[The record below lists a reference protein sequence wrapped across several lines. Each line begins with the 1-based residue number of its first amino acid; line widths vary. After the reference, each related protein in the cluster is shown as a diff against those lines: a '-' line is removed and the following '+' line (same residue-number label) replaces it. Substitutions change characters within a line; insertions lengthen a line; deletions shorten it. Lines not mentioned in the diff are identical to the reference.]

1 MKKAIITGV
10 SGQDGS
16 YLADLLLDKG
26 YEVHGLIRQTT
37 QFTSDRW
44 GHLRGAMQHS
54 SFYVHYGDVAD
65 ATGVRTL
72 IDEIQ
77 PDEVY
82 NLAAQS
88 HVGQSFEQPINTVNV
103 TAMGPLN
110 VLEAIRRSGSKTR
123 FYEASSSEM
132 FGNVLETPQRETTA
146 FNPRS
151 PYGCAKV
158 FGHQITKNYREAYG
172 IYAVS
177 GILFNHESERRGENF
192 VTRKITRAVGRIVAG
207 KQDNLTLGDVTA
219 KRDWGYA
226 PEYVDAMWRM
236 MQQDV
241 PQDYVIGTG
250 DELSVGE
257 FCKLAFGCVNL
268 DWKDYVKF
276 DESNVRPSE
285 VYTLRAD
292 PSKAKAELDWSP
304 RVKVYDLIK
313 IMVDHD
319 VALARREP

>member
-1 MKKAIITGV
+1 MKAFITGPT
-10 SGQDGS
+10 GQDGS
-16 YLADLLLDKG
+16 FLAELLLGKG

-37 QFTSDRW
+37 QFSSDRW
-44 GHLRGAMQHS
+44 GNLATAMKS
-54 SFYVHYGDVAD
+54 KNFHYHFGDITDVNCMRLL
-65 ATGVRTL
+65 VEK
-72 IDEIQ
+72 IKPNEI
-77 PDEVY
+77 Y

-88 HVGQSFEQPINTVNV
+88 HVGSSFSQPINTFQT
-103 TAMGPLN
+103 TALGPLN
-110 VLEAIRRSGSKTR
+110 ILEAIRSTGIDAR
-123 FYEASSSEM
+123 FYQASSSEV
-132 FGNVLETPQRETTA
+132 FGAVLETPQKETTT

-192 VTRKITRAVGRIVAG
+192 VTRKITRAVGRIVAR

-236 MQQDV
+236 MQQNT

-257 FCKLAFGCVNL
+257 FCKLAFDCVNL

-304 RVKVYDLIK
+304 RVKVHDLIK

>member
-1 MKKAIITGV
+1 MKAFITGPT
-10 SGQDGS
+10 GQDGS
-16 YLADLLLDKG
+16 FLAELLLGKG

-37 QFTSDRW
+37 QFSSDRW
-44 GHLRGAMQHS
+44 GNLATAMKS
-54 SFYVHYGDVAD
+54 KNFHYHFGDITDVNCMRLL
-65 ATGVRTL
+65 VEK
-72 IDEIQ
+72 IKPNEI
-77 PDEVY
+77 Y

-88 HVGQSFEQPINTVNV
+88 HVGSSFSQPINTIQT
-103 TAMGPLN
+103 TALGPLN
-110 VLEAIRRSGSKTR
+110 ILEAIRSTGIDAR
-123 FYEASSSEM
+123 FYQASSSEV
-132 FGNVLETPQRETTA
+132 FGAVLETPQKETTT

-207 KQDNLTLGDVTA
+207 KQDNLTLGDITA

-236 MQQDV
+236 MQQNA

-257 FCKLAFGCVNL
+257 FCKLAFDCVNL

-304 RVKVYDLIK
+304 RVKVHDLIK

>member
-1 MKKAIITGV
+1 MKAFITGPT
-10 SGQDGS
+10 GQDGS
-16 YLADLLLDKG
+16 FLAELLLGKG

-37 QFTSDRW
+37 QFSSDRW
-44 GHLRGAMQHS
+44 GNLATAMKS
-54 SFYVHYGDVAD
+54 KNFHYHFGDITDVNCMRLL
-65 ATGVRTL
+65 VEK
-72 IDEIQ
+72 IKPNEI
-77 PDEVY
+77 Y

-88 HVGQSFEQPINTVNV
+88 HVGSSFSQPINTIQT
-103 TAMGPLN
+103 TALGPLN
-110 VLEAIRRSGSKTR
+110 ILEAIRSTGIDAR
-123 FYEASSSEM
+123 FYQASSSEV
-132 FGNVLETPQRETTA
+132 FGAVLETPQRETTA

-192 VTRKITRAVGRIVAG
+192 VTRKITRAVGRIVAR

-236 MQQDV
+236 MQQNT

-257 FCKLAFGCVNL
+257 FCKLAFDCVNL

-304 RVKVYDLIK
+304 RVRVHDLIK

>member
-1 MKKAIITGV
+1 
-10 SGQDGS
+10 
-16 YLADLLLDKG
+16 
-26 YEVHGLIRQTT
+26 
-37 QFTSDRW
+37 
-44 GHLRGAMQHS
+44 
-54 SFYVHYGDVAD
+54 
-65 ATGVRTL
+65 
-72 IDEIQ
+72 
-77 PDEVY
+77 
-82 NLAAQS
+82 
-88 HVGQSFEQPINTVNV
+88 
-103 TAMGPLN
+103 
-110 VLEAIRRSGSKTR
+110 
-123 FYEASSSEM
+123 M
-132 FGNVLETPQRETTA
+132 FGAILETPQRETTA

-207 KQDNLTLGDVTA
+207 KQDSLTLGDVTA

-236 MQQDV
+236 MQQDD

-268 DWKDYVKF
+268 NWKDYVKF

-292 PSKAKAELDWSP
+292 PSKAKDKLNWSP
-304 RVKVYDLIK
+304 RVKVHDLIK

>member
-1 MKKAIITGV
+1 MKSKNFHYHFGDIT
-10 SGQDGS
+10 D
-16 YLADLLLDKG
+16 ANCMRLLVEK
-26 YEVHGLIRQTT
+26 IKPN
-37 QFTSDRW
+37 
-44 GHLRGAMQHS
+44 
-54 SFYVHYGDVAD
+54 
-65 ATGVRTL
+65 
-72 IDEIQ
+72 EI
-77 PDEVY
+77 Y

-88 HVGQSFEQPINTVNV
+88 HVGSSFSQPINTIQT
-103 TAMGPLN
+103 TALGPLN
-110 VLEAIRRSGSKTR
+110 ILEAIRSTGIDAR
-123 FYEASSSEM
+123 FYQASSSEV
-132 FGNVLETPQRETTA
+132 FGAVLETPQRETTA

-207 KQDNLTLGDVTA
+207 KQDNLKLGDITA

-236 MQQDV
+236 MQQNA

-257 FCKLAFGCVNL
+257 FCKLAFDCVNL

-304 RVKVYDLIK
+304 RVRVHDLIK

>member
-1 MKKAIITGV
+1 MKAFITGPT
-10 SGQDGS
+10 GQDGS
-16 YLADLLLDKG
+16 FLAELLLGKG

-37 QFTSDRW
+37 QFSSDRW
-44 GHLRGAMQHS
+44 GNLATAMKS
-54 SFYVHYGDVAD
+54 KNFHYHFGDITDVNCMRLL
-65 ATGVRTL
+65 VEK
-72 IDEIQ
+72 IKPNEI
-77 PDEVY
+77 Y

-88 HVGQSFEQPINTVNV
+88 HVGSSFSQPINTIQT
-103 TAMGPLN
+103 TALGPLN
-110 VLEAIRRSGSKTR
+110 ILEAIRSTGIDAR
-123 FYEASSSEM
+123 FYQASSSEV
-132 FGNVLETPQRETTA
+132 FGAVLETPQKETTT

-192 VTRKITRAVGRIVAG
+192 VTRKITRAVGRIVAR

-236 MQQDV
+236 MQQNT

-257 FCKLAFGCVNL
+257 FCKLAFDCVNL

-304 RVKVYDLIK
+304 RVRVHDLIK

>member
-1 MKKAIITGV
+1 MKAFITGPT
-10 SGQDGS
+10 GQDGS
-16 YLADLLLDKG
+16 FLAELLLGKG

-37 QFTSDRW
+37 QFSSDRW
-44 GHLRGAMQHS
+44 GNLATAMKS
-54 SFYVHYGDVAD
+54 KNFHYHFGDITD
-65 ATGVRTL
+65 ANCMRLLVEK
-72 IDEIQ
+72 IKPNEI
-77 PDEVY
+77 Y

-88 HVGQSFEQPINTVNV
+88 HVGSSFSQPINTIQT
-103 TAMGPLN
+103 TALGPLN
-110 VLEAIRRSGSKTR
+110 ILEAIRSTGIDAR
-123 FYEASSSEM
+123 FYQASSSEV
-132 FGNVLETPQRETTA
+132 FGAVLETPQRETTA

-207 KQDNLTLGDVTA
+207 KQDNLTLGDITA

-236 MQQDV
+236 MQQNA

-257 FCKLAFGCVNL
+257 FCKLAFDCVNL

-304 RVKVYDLIK
+304 RVKVHDLIK

>member
-1 MKKAIITGV
+1 MKAFITGPT
-10 SGQDGS
+10 GQDGS
-16 YLADLLLDKG
+16 FLAALLLGKG

-37 QFTSDRW
+37 QFSSDRW
-44 GHLRGAMQHS
+44 GNLATAMKS
-54 SFYVHYGDVAD
+54 KNFHYHFGDITDVNCMRLL
-65 ATGVRTL
+65 VEK
-72 IDEIQ
+72 IKPNEI
-77 PDEVY
+77 Y

-88 HVGQSFEQPINTVNV
+88 HVGSSFSQPINTFQT
-103 TAMGPLN
+103 TALGPLN
-110 VLEAIRRSGSKTR
+110 ILEAIRSTGIDAR
-123 FYEASSSEM
+123 FYQASSSEV
-132 FGNVLETPQRETTA
+132 FGAVLETPQKETTA

-207 KQDNLTLGDVTA
+207 KQDNLTLGDITA

-236 MQQDV
+236 MQQNA

-257 FCKLAFGCVNL
+257 FCKLAFDCVNL

-304 RVKVYDLIK
+304 RVRVHDLIK